1 MHRKF
6 WQFHPKYMNMNKNY
20 PAKLIL
26 FGEYTVINNSEA
38 LAIPFRLFDGKWEFD
53 SQNLSS
59 AKDSSEKLFEIL
71 SYLERN
77 NFEGLDL
84 LTFKTDITNG
94 IWFNSNIPFGYGL
107 GSSGSLSA
115 AIYDRYVVERTSDL
129 IGLRTILGRIESFF
143 HGTSSGT
150 DPLVSY
156 LNKPIKINEDQ
167 SVSILS
173 ELKNNEEGETLIYV
187 IDCGFARKSEKLVT
201 NYLENCADRMFIE
214 NYVEPMQKQ
223 VKNCIDEIISGNN
236 EFKDSIKIISKL
248 QLAHMKAM
256 IPIQIQKLWKE
267 GIDTEKFSLKLCG
280 AGGGGFMLAFC
291 YDRYELN
298 FGDFTIHKVITL

>member
-1 MHRKF
+1 
-6 WQFHPKYMNMNKNY
+6 MNMNKNY

-26 FGEYTVINNSEA
+26 FGEYTVINKSEA
-38 LAIPFRLFDGKWEFD
+38 LAIPFRLFEAKWEFD
-53 SQNLSS
+53 SKNQSS
-59 AKDSSEKLFEIL
+59 AKHSREKLIEIL
-71 SYLERN
+71 SYLENN
-77 NFEGLDL
+77 NFETLDL
-84 LTFKTDITNG
+84 KTFRTDIMNG

-115 AIYDRYVVERTSDL
+115 AIYDRYALERTSDL

-167 SVSILS
+167 SVRILS
-173 ELKNNEEGETLIYV
+173 ELKNNEEGETVIYV

-201 NYLENCADRMFIE
+201 NYLENCTDQMF
-214 NYVEPMQKQ
+214 VDKFVAPMQKQ
-223 VKNCIDEIISGNN
+223 VKTCINAIITGSN
-236 EFKDSIKIISKL
+236 EFKNSTKIISKL
-248 QLAHMKAM
+248 QLAHMKEM
-256 IPIQIQKLWKE
+256 IPVQIQTLWKE

-291 YDRYELN
+291 YDRHELN
-298 FGDFTIHKVITL
+298 FGDFTSHKVITL